1 MHLKN
6 SIDYQPIICAVRCN
20 ERSAGNGG
28 CKEGLRP
35 LDYGLDGCFCFDSEL
50 SIFFTFLARLG
61 VFDHAIEAG
70 SLPVCCSFR

>member
-35 LDYGLDGCFCFDSEL
+35 LDYGLDGCFCFDSGL
-50 SIFFTFLARLG
+50 PIFFTFCG
-61 VFDHAIEAG
+61 PFG
-70 SLPVCCSFR
+70 SFRSCH